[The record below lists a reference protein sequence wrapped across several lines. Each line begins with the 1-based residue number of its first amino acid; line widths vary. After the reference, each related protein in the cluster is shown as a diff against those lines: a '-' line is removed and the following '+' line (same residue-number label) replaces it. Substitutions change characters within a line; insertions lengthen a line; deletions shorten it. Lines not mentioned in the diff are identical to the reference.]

1 MAQPPWPARRPAR
14 ENGEEVAASTEPTQ
28 VATGLLRLAFVG
40 KGGAGKS
47 SIAGTLA
54 RSLARRGHP
63 VLAVDSDPMP
73 GLTFSLGLPN
83 DDVGLPDDLVVER
96 AEGEE
101 GPRWRLRPGLD
112 AAEAVERHAVTGPDG
127 VRLLT
132 FGKLRGT
139 PADRGR
145 SQIAF
150 RHILDQLPDDRWSVV
165 GDLPGG
171 TRQPFFGWG
180 GYARTVIVVVEPN
193 AKSLLSGR
201 RLARLALSQAAP
213 ERIVAVVNKARSE
226 DDTEL
231 VRRRTGLDVIA
242 TVPWDE
248 ALGQADRLGLA
259 PIDHAP
265 GSPSVAAVGLLADEL
280 SERGNL

>member
-1 MAQPPWPARRPAR
+1 MDVVASKEDAR
-14 ENGEEVAASTEPTQ
+14 Q
-28 VATGLLRLAFVG
+28 ATAPLRLAFVG

-54 RSLARRGHP
+54 RSLARLGHP

-83 DDVGLPDDLVVER
+83 TDVGIPDDLVVER
-96 AEGEE
+96 GEGED

-112 AAEAVERHAVTGPDG
+112 AAEAVERYATTGPDG
-127 VRLLT
+127 VRFLT

-150 RHILDQLPDDRWSVV
+150 RHILDQLPADRWTVV

-180 GYARTVIVVVEPN
+180 GYARTVIVVVEPT

-201 RLARLALSQAAP
+201 RLARLALAQAAP
-213 ERIVAVVNKARSE
+213 ERLVAVVNKATGE
-226 DDTEL
+226 DDADL
-231 VRRRTGLDVIA
+231 VRRRTGLEVIA
-242 TVPWDE
+242 TVPWDD

-265 GSPSVAAVGLLADEL
+265 DCPSVAAVASLADQL
-280 SERGNL
+280 SERDDR